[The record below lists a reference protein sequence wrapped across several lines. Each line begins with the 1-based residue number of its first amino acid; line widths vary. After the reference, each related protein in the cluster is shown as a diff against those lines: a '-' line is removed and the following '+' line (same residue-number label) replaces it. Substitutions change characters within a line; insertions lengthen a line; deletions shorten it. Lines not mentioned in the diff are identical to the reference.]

1 MDIYDGFGNEIPA
14 EEPEPW
20 GNLADNGDQDDRDDG
35 DENADEDLAEAQR
48 RLRAKSTAAEESA
61 DFQRRVD
68 SALNPARTPD
78 YGDRS
83 PTGLQ
88 ATFDAMPLGSPE
100 FELLK
105 TELVA
110 IAVERQ
116 DAARA
121 KAATGVGPDLAE
133 AETEMS
139 WDARDLTKTQFK
151 ALTGAATGGSR
162 EAPEGIQPREWRLYL
177 KRAGIG

>member
-1 MDIYDGFGNEIPA
+1 MTDDYFDLDDTADDPITDLGNTE
-14 EEPEPW
+14 
-20 GNLADNGDQDDRDDG
+20 GGDG
-35 DENADEDLAEAQR
+35 DENADADLAEAQR
-48 RLRAKSTAAEESA
+48 RVRARATAAQESA
-61 DFQRRVD
+61 EFEGKVERV
-68 SALNPARTPD
+68 LNPGLTPD

-105 TELVA
+105 SELVA

-116 DAARA
+116 DAATA
-121 KAATGVGPDLAE
+121 AAATGVGPDLADG
-133 AETEMS
+133 ETEMS
-139 WDARDLTKTQFK
+139 WDARDLTSTQFK
-151 ALTGAATGGSR
+151 ALTAAATGGSR
-162 EAPEGIQPREWRLYL
+162 EAPEGILPREWRLYL